1 MSRTVAF
8 DFDGVIHSYTSG
20 WKDYGVIP
28 DKPVKGIKKVLKSLY
43 KRGYSIVVMSSRA
56 STIEG
61 RLAIR
66 DYLEKNGV
74 LKYIHSITCEKPA
87 AFVTIDDRCICFDG
101 NVDNLIEKIDNF
113 RTYMEV

>member
-20 WKDYGVIP
+20 WKGYGIIP
-28 DKPVKGIKKVLKSLY
+28 DKPVKGIKEVLKELSG
-43 KRGYSIVVMSSRA
+43 KGYSIVVVSSRA
-56 STIEG
+56 ATIEG

-66 DYLEKNGV
+66 DYLEKNGM

-87 AFVTIDDRCICFDG
+87 TFVTVDDRCICFDG
-101 NVDNLIEKIDNF
+101 NADNLTEKIDSF